1 MTGRG
6 EATMLKQIAAAFALA
21 AAAAA
26 PASAGAAAPGPFGL
40 PPGQIAEHPCRAS
53 YQGRPLFAGRCQVN
67 TRGRETMVFSPRDGC
82 TFTLR
87 PSPGGFT
94 GELSAYRN
102 SCALDAFADQELEDT
117 AQLGAMRRAGACLAG
132 GEARVCVT
140 P

>member
-1 MTGRG
+1 M
-6 EATMLKQIAAAFALA
+6 QIAAAVALA

-26 PASAGAAAPGPFGL
+26 PASAAPPATPFGL
-40 PPGQIAEHPCRAS
+40 PRGQVAEHPCQAS

-67 TRGRETMVFSPRDGC
+67 TRGLVTMVFSPRDGC

-87 PSPGGFT
+87 PTKAGMV

-102 SCALDAFADQELEDT
+102 SCVLDAAADRELEDT
-117 AQLGAMRRAGACLAG
+117 AQLGAMRRAGPCLGG
-132 GEARVCVT
+132 GEAQVCVT

>member
-1 MTGRG
+1 MTMRR
-6 EATMLKQIAAAFALA
+6 TVAFALA

-26 PASAGAAAPGPFGL
+26 PASAAAPAATPFGL
-40 PPGQIAEHPCRAS
+40 PRGQVAAHPCHAS

-102 SCALDAFADQELEDT
+102 SCALDAAADRELEDP
-117 AQLGAMRRAGACLAG
+117 APLGVMRRAGPCLAG
-132 GEARVCVT
+132 GEAQVCVT